1 MLQKVKSIY
10 DSMFMG
16 VLIGLFLGFA
26 IYAALLV
33 RNKSKPRIVDR
44 DTIVRIDTIPHY
56 LPVAKDSIVVKYIT
70 RYFPIAKTAT
80 HDTNMI
86 RKDLN
91 DSAGGIARS
100 CSVDGQGRTAVEIP
114 IIQKRYEGK
123 DYLAYV
129 SGYEPSLDSIF
140 VYPKTTTIRERIYK
154 PPNKWHIGITG
165 GYGYSFKTKQATPYV
180 GIGITY
186 SLFSF

>member
-1 MLQKVKSIY
+1 MKRLLLLLPMLLGAGSPNCAQAQQTSTYKHKALIY
-10 DSMFMG
+10 DVADGEAAVYGYLRYDTKYRTNGLTTFRTNTPSTYS
-16 VLIGLFLGFA
+16 LIKDYG
-26 IYAALLV
+26 
-33 RNKSKPRIVDR
+33 N
-44 DTIVRIDTIPHY
+44 IPG
-56 LPVAKDSIVVKYIT
+56 KT
-70 RYFPIAKTAT
+70 PIFTAGT
-80 HDTNMI
+80 Y
-86 RKDLN
+86 
-91 DSAGGIARS
+91 
-100 CSVDGQGRTAVEIP
+100 V
-114 IIQKRYEGK
+114 GK

>member
-1 MLQKVKSIY
+1 MLQKVKYIY

-26 IYAALLV
+26 ICAALLV

-44 DTIVRIDTIPHY
+44 DTIVRIDTIPYY
-56 LPVAKDSIVVKYIT
+56 LPTSKDSIVVKYIT
-70 RYFPIAKTAT
+70 RYFPIAKTET
-80 HDTNMI
+80 HDTNKI
-86 RKDLN
+86 REGIQN
-91 DSAGGIARS
+91 SAGGIARS
-100 CSVDGQGRTAVEIP
+100 CVVDDQGRAAVEIP

-129 SGYEPSLDSIF
+129 SGYEPNLDSIF
-140 VYPKTTTIRERIYK
+140 IYPKTTTIRERIYK
-154 PPNKWHIGITG
+154 PPHKWHIGITG
-165 GYGYSFKTKQATPYV
+165 GYGYNIKTKQASPYV
-180 GIGITY
+180 GVGITY